1 MPARTQPAPHLAP
14 LANAIARAVR
24 RSLNQTRLQVE
35 ARKVAARW
43 RVRLIEKRRTSEPL
57 ELSPRDLAVI
67 KKVGLIPPERHGDF
81 RIALA
86 GIRED
91 WPQRHRDTE

>member
-1 MPARTQPAPHLAP
+1 MKARTQPAPRLAP
-14 LANAIARAVR
+14 LANDIARAVR

-35 ARKVAARW
+35 ARKVSSHW
-43 RVRLIEKRRTSEPL
+43 RVRLIEKRRASEPL
-57 ELSPRDLAVI
+57 EISPRDLAVI

-86 GIRED
+86 SIRED
-91 WPQRHRDTE
+91 WPQRHGDTE